1 MANQEVLCRYQYDPL
16 DRLATLSPMAQA
28 MAQRFYNGDRLAT
41 QLQRDEQLTFVRGR
55 GQLLALSRRTD
66 SGIQNVLTAGDPQ
79 NSVLH
84 ASMADQQTTIAYAPY
99 GNRESIA
106 ALPDLP
112 GFNGEN
118 PDPVTGHYLL
128 GNGYR
133 AYNPVLMRFNSPDSL
148 SPFGHGGLN
157 PYNYCLGDPINRVD
171 PTGHL
176 SWQAGLGLGLSA
188 FGILA
193 SIATFGAATPLA
205 VAGLTTGLASGAAG
219 VAQAFTEKSN
229 PEASSVLGWVG
240 LGLGVASFG
249 FGAAAGFQR
258 IGNKVA
264 ARFYKSGGLS
274 GRGTMS
280 AAKQMTGM
288 GQFQN
293 FEKMPDVLEN
303 IVRRLNSNDLIA
315 LSAASKQMNDF
326 VNSALKPVSKVL
338 GSIDNAASLE
348 GKSVYIRR
356 TWDIASGKVKGM
368 VPAQLNRAG
377 IDPREIPHVTG
388 SDGIPSLSAMEERHA
403 YQEAARLRQK
413 SLRERWK

>member
-133 AYNPVLMRFNSPDSL
+133 AYNPALMRFNSPDSL
-148 SPFGHGGLN
+148 SPFGRGGLN

-171 PTGHL
+171 PTGHM

-205 VAGLTTGLASGAAG
+205 IAGLTTGLASGAAG

-249 FGAAAGFQR
+249 FGAAAGFQKV
-258 IGNKVA
+258 GNQLYERLVA
-264 ARFYKSGGLS
+264 SGGLS
-274 GRGTMS
+274 GRNAGGLKIGARAPKGIPPPSPTLEGMPMEIMDKITKNLPGQSMGALSRVSPRMNEVVNQLSASRFPKVMS
-280 AAKQMTGM
+280 TTKNYGEVIIKADDIGM
-288 GQFQN
+288 GS
-293 FEKMPDVLEN
+293 MPG
-303 IVRRLNSNDLIA
+303 IA
-315 LSAASKQMNDF
+315 PSASK
-326 VNSALKPVSKVL
+326 
-338 GSIDNAASLE
+338 
-348 GKSVYIRR
+348 
-356 TWDIASGKVKGM
+356 
-368 VPAQLNRAG
+368 RAG
-377 IDPREIPHVTG
+377 F
-388 SDGIPSLSAMEERHA
+388 SLAIAQADYPWPMIRPA
-403 YQEAARLRQK
+403 PNGKWIRYGNIRIG
-413 SLRERWK
+413 